1 VVRILGID
9 PGSRNCGYA
18 VLDVEKAGREL
29 RYVECGVLQASAKLP
44 VEKRLGEIARGLREV
59 VEELAPE
66 VAAVEDVF
74 SAANVRAALMLGQ
87 ARGAALAVVGGAGL
101 AVHAYPPATVKK
113 SVTGR
118 GGAPKDQVAQMVRAL
133 LGLRRV
139 PAADAADALAVAI
152 THAHHAGNS

>member
-18 VLDVEKAGREL
+18 VVEKSGREL

-74 SAANVRAALMLGQ
+74 SATNVRTALLLGQ

-118 GGAPKDQVAQMVRAL
+118 GGAPKEQVALMVRAL
-133 LGLRRV
+133 LGLKRV

-152 THAHHAGNS
+152 THAHHAREDS